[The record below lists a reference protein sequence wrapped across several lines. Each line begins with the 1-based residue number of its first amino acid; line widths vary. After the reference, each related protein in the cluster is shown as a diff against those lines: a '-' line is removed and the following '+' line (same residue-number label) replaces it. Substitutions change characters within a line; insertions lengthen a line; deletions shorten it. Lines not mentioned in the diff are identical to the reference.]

1 MGSQRIRHNWVTFTF
16 TTHFKPSLVMSLKIS
31 SIKASLCP
39 WSCKQKDMLTDR
51 GQDDRGELLEPRVG
65 NSISAPPLDSRKRVV
80 LSDSRSDK
88 SCLME
93 PSFPR
98 ISKHMSYIQRT
109 SFLTCVLLNL
119 FKLSFC
125 SSLKFLCTQV
135 CQDFSLWLLCH
146 MFYIFIWYLYTFCF
160 YM

>member
-1 MGSQRIRHNWVTFTF
+1 M
-16 TTHFKPSLVMSLKIS
+16 
-31 SIKASLCP
+31 
-39 WSCKQKDMLTDR
+39 DR

-109 SFLTCVLLNL
+109 SFLTCVS
-119 FKLSFC
+119 SF
-125 SSLKFLCTQV
+125 LQNTQSQNKTV
-135 CQDFSLWLLCH
+135 
-146 MFYIFIWYLYTFCF
+146 
-160 YM
+160 